1 MNTKFASCICIAA
14 CIATGFAQSPIVTE
28 EMQQFLNV
36 PVWYLTY
43 SISVRMTGPGE
54 TAGYTINGRM
64 MMGLRSQGASLSQ
77 ISGEVRPPSIDPNLI
92 AQIMSG
98 KQPADLAQLAALA
111 TQANS
116 QLNTMVD
123 GYATWMFGANYDKSK
138 TDAENEAGQKRVRL
152 EDKQQALQ
160 RLWWRYDGPSSV
172 EGGRDHN
179 EAHGTANMLHS
190 SEPTIEIDG
199 TRKRFKLLFEP
210 RFADTPQSVNAVD
223 VVMESGI
230 GTKDYHRQ
238 VFKTS
243 MSVPPK
249 PRIESFDPEFPRI
262 FEGDLPATLGA
273 FSGTSVHAVKGQ
285 QLSGTCTF
293 SYSISP
299 EPPADVELL
308 IEPPPNLDK
317 WMPIADED
325 EQTAGDVLPFKV
337 VLQKR
342 GGGAPQFKASK
353 FIYTLI
359 KTSHEKGV
367 CMNWPPHPDPTLPYD
382 LGFEPQRNPTL
393 LIDEP
398 YLAAVDSTG
407 DMVTGAVNVSCFDY
421 GAYGEF
427 QVSAELENGQVVYG
441 IVRGTQDQQSVKL
454 PARRDGSNIANAF
467 FDSHGLGQLPDED
480 DSEDAPVGD
489 GYKGDGLTLYEEYRG
504 FKNGNEWT
512 HGDPKKK
519 DVFVVNE
526 LRYVSGTSAGISIF
540 EAATGLRV
548 HKLVRE
554 NQASADN
561 VINFHRTAGAH
572 AVDQHVIR
580 IKAGVRVSQG
590 ATFANAVNIGTPGK
604 AKMIIMPPDLGAAR
618 GGAFF
623 ATTIAHEML
632 HCVNVYH
639 HGEKDHTMWWYYAP
653 NERPGNQMWESE
665 SPPNASVPIAS
676 RNAITLKQESGAVI
690 LPGDF
695 FPYGIVQD
703 LFDIGY
709 EHGQHSGTEYCLMRY
724 NIAFAYPSAS
734 EPNVRYLT
742 NGELVGTGL
751 CSSAAG
757 TGVNGRRSP
766 QSRYGSAATPANGGL
781 DANGEPNVKQPR
793 GDCEHQI
800 RVNDLENAPER

>member
-1 MNTKFASCICIAA
+1 MKTKLASCVCIAA
-14 CIATGFAQSPIVTE
+14 CIAYGFAQSPVVTD

-64 MMGLRSQGASLSQ
+64 KMGLRSQGASLSQ
-77 ISGEVRPPSIDPNLI
+77 MSGEVRPPAIDPNLI

-111 TQANS
+111 TQATS
-116 QLNTMVD
+116 QLNTLVG

-138 TDAENEAGQKRVRL
+138 TDAENEAEQIRVRL
-152 EDKQQALQ
+152 EDKKQALE
-160 RLWWRYDGPSSV
+160 RFWWRYDGPSAF

-179 EAHGTANMLHS
+179 EAHGTGPMLHS

-210 RFADTPQSVNAVD
+210 RFADTPQSVDAVD
-223 VVMESGI
+223 VVMESNI

-238 VFKTS
+238 NFKRSLSTL
-243 MSVPPK
+243 PK
-249 PRIESFDPEFPRI
+249 GTIESYDPDLPRI

-285 QLSGTCTF
+285 GLSGTCTF

-308 IEPPPNLDK
+308 IDPPPNLDK

-342 GGGAPQFKASK
+342 GGGTPQFKASK

-382 LGFEPQRNPTL
+382 LSFEPQRNPNL

-407 DMVTGAVNVSCFDY
+407 DMVTGSVNVSCFDY

-427 QVSAELENGQVVYG
+427 QASAELENGQVVYG

-467 FDSHGLGQLPDED
+467 FTANGLGNLPDDD
-480 DSEDAPVGD
+480 DSETDPVGD
-489 GYKGDGLTLYEEYRG
+489 GFKGDGLTLYEEYRG

-512 HGDPKKK
+512 PGDPKKK
-519 DVFVVNE
+519 NVFVLNE
-526 LRYVSGTSAGISIF
+526 LRYSYSVIKGIKIF
-540 EAATGLRV
+540 ERATSLRV
-548 HKLVRE
+548 LDLLRE
-554 NQASADN
+554 NQVNADN
-561 VINFHRTAGAH
+561 AINFNYTSGPHV
-572 AVDQHVIR
+572 VDQHVIR
-580 IKAGVRVSQG
+580 IKPGLKVAAGSTYASADDV
-590 ATFANAVNIGTPGK
+590 GTPGT
-604 AKMIIMPPDLGAAR
+604 AKTLQVPPDLAAFR
-618 GGAFF
+618 GMNFF
-623 ATTIAHEML
+623 ALTVAHEML
-632 HCVNVYH
+632 HCTNVYH
-639 HGEKDHTMWWYYAP
+639 HGQKDYTVYWYYNGQDFFEDRAI
-653 NERPGNQMWESE
+653 
-665 SPPNASVPIAS
+665 PNAAGNGFVRANNPIPITVKREDGTQVLPAS
-676 RNAITLKQESGAVI
+676 FFKPGFTEGLLDFGVEHGEHSGAE
-690 LPGDF
+690 D
-695 FPYGIVQD
+695 
-703 LFDIGY
+703 
-709 EHGQHSGTEYCLMRY
+709 CLMRY
-724 NIAFAYPSAS
+724 SIAVAYPSS
-734 EPNVRYLT
+734 TIPNLRYLT
-742 NGELVGTGL
+742 GGEPSGVVL
-751 CSSAAG
+751 CTSSRG
-757 TGVNGRRSP
+757 TGVNASPRNP
-766 QSRYGSAATPANGGL
+766 QSRYGTAAATAAEGGP
-781 DANGEPNVKQPR
+781 DIKDKR
-793 GDCEHQI
+793 GDCLHQV
-800 RVNDLENAPER
+800 RVNDLGTEPKR